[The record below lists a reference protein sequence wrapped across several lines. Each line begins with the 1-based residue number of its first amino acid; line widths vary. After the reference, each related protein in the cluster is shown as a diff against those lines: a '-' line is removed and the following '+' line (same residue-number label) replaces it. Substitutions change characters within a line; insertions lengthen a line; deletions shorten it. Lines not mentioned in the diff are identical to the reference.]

1 MLSQLAEINK
11 INISPKETDDT
22 TSKKEN
28 LLEFEKNDQL
38 ISRSDSEFR
47 LFVILG
53 ILSIIENLVLLI
65 ITIFLSQINQSNL
78 IDVDIQV
85 QFPQPHLKAIY
96 RNGSVYSSYFKEGSF
111 LTSEYEFDLP
121 ANADYYFYFEYRQR
135 YSYIHGN
142 GYQNHFHQTFESVH
156 GKGRQRKH
164 TFSSKFGKE
173 LWFDG
178 PYMKSGHNSS
188 IVQIGNTL
196 MLFGGGKDKK
206 SDGKVFQSST
216 SFHNC
221 QFLILCWFANEAVCD
236 ADVSDCWM
244 EDIFG
249 GSQEDC
255 NCFKNV
261 KIHFWSMEKEIF
273 IPSTNTLPFGF
284 GFLTGCTASLDKNK
298 VLLIGGHHVKTMFNQ
313 GLHEFL
319 VKHPA
324 NNKVLEFNIET
335 RKWTVLPNVPLLK
348 VILLF

>member
-1 MLSQLAEINK
+1 MQYFFLFCLFIMDLTKDKNCVFDINLSNSNESDSDSFSDNETYISDEGDNTSYSNSDNITNHYSYSEDEINSKKFQNSFAKKLLSQLAEINK

-111 LTSEYEFDLP
+111 VTSEYEFDLP

-135 YSYIHGN
+135 NSYIHGN
-142 GYQNHFHQTFESVH
+142 GYQNNFHQTFKSVR

-216 SFHNC
+216 FFS
-221 QFLILCWFANEAVCD
+221 
-236 ADVSDCWM
+236 
-244 EDIFG
+244 
-249 GSQEDC
+249 
-255 NCFKNV
+255 
-261 KIHFWSMEKEIF
+261 
-273 IPSTNTLPFGF
+273 
-284 GFLTGCTASLDKNK
+284 
-298 VLLIGGHHVKTMFNQ
+298 
-313 GLHEFL
+313 
-319 VKHPA
+319 
-324 NNKVLEFNIET
+324 
-335 RKWTVLPNVPLLK
+335 
-348 VILLF
+348 